1 MKMQQ
6 GFEWTDAPSTVSGYI
21 PSTGTGAQLA
31 PTGTTSGL
39 QLKIG
44 SRIPELS
51 GVDQFGMQQK
61 IESLKI
67 LETHSDL
74 QNLET
79 VQTRLSK
86 ITLCRT

>member
-1 MKMQQ
+1 MRLLLSLVT
-6 GFEWTDAPSTVSGYI
+6 FLLPAPARSW
-21 PSTGTGAQLA
+21 L
-31 PTGTTSGL
+31 TGTTSGL